1 MKQHEWQFPLKSRL
15 ASLKIAE
22 ARYFPPGS
30 LRARLA
36 RGSLWSTFGTVSLQ
50 STAMLAAIF
59 TARVLGK
66 TGFGELGLV
75 RSTVM
80 TFGVLAGTGLG
91 LATTKFV
98 AEFRNVDP
106 ARAGRLI
113 GLLLNVAFVL
123 SGAATVACAT
133 LSSPIA
139 GRMMNAASLTGPLR
153 IGALLLF
160 LGTVSGVQLGVLSG
174 LEDFRAVALLSCGD
188 AILTLSSTVLGAWMF
203 GLLGAVAGSVLA
215 AALAFPLKQ
224 IIVRRRCAAVRIV
237 IAHRNISEEFPSLW
251 SFVFPAILLGV
262 SAQPFEWMARVVLA
276 RRPNG
281 FAELGVFTAA
291 YGWGQIVLLVPSQ
304 IAAPSMPILANMYGR
319 HDRNGFVRLL
329 KFVAAITAGFGFLVA
344 LPLIAVSKWI
354 MRAYGVTFAN
364 GWRVLAIVAI
374 AYSVAALSSLFR
386 ATLVATGQ
394 MWWQNAH
401 AAIWGTTLAGSF
413 FLLSTHGAVGLA
425 FSYLIAFSVV
435 VLTQGTSAWVAV
447 RRLGLHQP
455 ITTELP

>member
-1 MKQHEWQFPLKSRL
+1 MSEQIPLKSRM
-15 ASLKIAE
+15 ASWKAVE
-22 ARYFPPGS
+22 ARYFPVGS

-36 RGSLWSTFGTVSLQ
+36 RGSIWSTLGTVSLQ
-50 STAMLAAIF
+50 GTAMLAAIF

-98 AEFRNVDP
+98 AEFRSVDP

-123 SGAATVACAT
+123 SGAATLACVA

-139 GRMMNAASLTGPLR
+139 ARMMNAAWLAGPLR
-153 IGALLLF
+153 VGALLLF

-188 AILTLSSTVLGAWMF
+188 AILTLSSTVLGAWLF
-203 GLLGAVAGSVLA
+203 GLTGAVAGAVLA

-224 IIVRRRCAAVRIV
+224 IIVRRRCAAARIR
-237 IAHRNISEEFPSLW
+237 ISHRNVSEELPALW
-251 SFVFPAILLGV
+251 SFVLPAILLGV

-281 FAELGVFTAA
+281 FAELGLFTAA
-291 YGWGQIVLLVPSQ
+291 YAWGQVVLLVPSQ
-304 IAAPSMPILANMYGR
+304 VTAPSMPILANMYGR
-319 HDRNGFVRLL
+319 RDRNGFLRLL
-329 KFVAAITAGFGFLVA
+329 KFVAVITAGCGFAVA

-354 MRAYGVTFAN
+354 MRAYGATFAN

-374 AYSVAALSSLFR
+374 SYSVASLSSLFR

-401 AAIWGTTLAGSF
+401 AAIWGATLAGSF
-413 FLLSTHGAVGLA
+413 FLLSSHGAIGLA
-425 FSYLIAFSVV
+425 FSYLIAFCVV
-435 VLTQGTSAWVAV
+435 VVTQGISAWVAV
-447 RRLGLHQP
+447 RRLGPHQP
-455 ITTELP
+455 IVTEFS